1 MKWAEHAPQARSDF
15 AQPMDPPDSNPLF
28 EYLGGPGEK
37 DLLQR
42 CWQHHQ
48 KRRET
53 CSELR
58 LYPNQDNKN
67 AIESAEAKTIQLDT
81 IMTPWIRLLQIGS
94 EF

>member
-1 MKWAEHAPQARSDF
+1 MRHKHEATLLNQWIRQIRTR
-15 AQPMDPPDSNPLF
+15 
-28 EYLGGPGEK
+28 YLNTWGGPGEK